1 LSASISPLL
10 TVGLSLEV
18 AQSFCCYYWTAA
30 EQINAIFKKIFSTQ
44 KNLLLVL
51 DLRIKKKCF

>member
-1 LSASISPLL
+1 
-10 TVGLSLEV
+10 LEV